1 MENHEVIQLAAHG
14 MFQGQKLHGKLV
26 ETNISWVILS
36 EKFAFK
42 IKKPMQLSFLD
53 YGTLSQRK
61 FFCERELM
69 LNSRFSSIYLSVEPI
84 RFHQGNWYI
93 GDGPGEI
100 VEYAV
105 RMKKLRASKKMDI
118 LLAKGQVVLKD
129 IQELARVLADF
140 HQGTAIVFPVF
151 DIGKEKALFND
162 LATVKAIANKELG
175 AGLPE
180 KIDVVIERSNAFL
193 EAHQERMAARIRET
207 WYRDS
212 HGDLHAG
219 NIFLYRKPIL
229 FDCIEFN
236 DSFRQTDLLYELAF
250 LCMDLEFYGSK
261 DLSEVL
267 LKTYREKIDPFIQD
281 ADWQIFRYY
290 KALRAN
296 VRAKVYFLNAQ
307 SDREAGAKQSHV
319 KSKHPSN
326 YVAGL
331 KFCGY
336 RDLISL

>member
-14 MFQGQKLHGKLV
+14 LYQGQKLHGKLV

-105 RMKKLRASKKMDI
+105 RMKKLRASKKMDVM
-118 LLAKGQVVLKD
+118 LAKGQVALGD

-140 HQGTAIVFPVF
+140 HKRTALVFPVF
-151 DIGKEKALFND
+151 DIEKEKALFND
-162 LATVKAIANKELG
+162 LATVKEIAKNEFG
-175 AGLPE
+175 EGLPE
-180 KIDVVIERSNAFL
+180 KIDAAMERSNAFL
-193 EAHQERMAARIRET
+193 EDNKERMAARIRET
-207 WYRDS
+207 WYRDT
-212 HGDLHAG
+212 HGDLHTG

-229 FDCIEFN
+229 FDGIEFN

-250 LCMDLEFYGSK
+250 LCMDLEFYGRAA
-261 DLSEVL
+261 LSEAL
-267 LKTYREKIDPFIQD
+267 LRTYREIIDPFIQD
-281 ADWQIFRYY
+281 ADWEIFHYY

-296 VRAKVYFLNAQ
+296 VRAKVYFLNTQ
-307 SDREAGAKQSHV
+307 SDREAGAKLSHLKKAKGYLELMFQSL
-319 KSKHPSN
+319 PQ
-326 YVAGL
+326 
-331 KFCGY
+331 
-336 RDLISL
+336 

>member
-36 EKFAFK
+36 GKFAFK

-53 YGTLSQRK
+53 YATLSQRK

-69 LNSRFSSIYLSVEPI
+69 LNGRFSSIYLSVEPI
-84 RFHQGNWYI
+84 RYHQGNWHI

-105 RMKKLRASKKMDI
+105 RMNKLRASKKMDI
-118 LLAKGQVVLKD
+118 MLEKGEVGLAE
-129 IQELARVLADF
+129 IQELAGLLADF
-140 HQGTAIVFPVF
+140 HQRTALVFPVF
-151 DIGKEKALFND
+151 DLAKEKAIFND

-180 KIDVVIERSNAFL
+180 KINAAMERSNAFL
-193 EAHQERMAARIRET
+193 EENKERMAARIRET
-207 WYRDS
+207 WYRDT

-250 LCMDLEFYGSK
+250 LCMDLEYYGRP
-261 DLSEVL
+261 DLSEAL
-267 LKTYREKIDPFIQD
+267 LKTYREKIDSFVQD

-296 VRAKVYFLNAQ
+296 VRAKVYFLNSQ
-307 SDREAGAKQSHV
+307 SDREAGAKLSHV
-319 KSKHPSN
+319 KK
-326 YVAGL
+326 A
-331 KFCGY
+331 KGY
-336 RDLISL
+336 LELMFRYLEI